1 MMLVDK
7 ENGKSYVQVEE
18 TEHDKKEYA
27 SKGIAGTALGLGIA
41 GTALWLLNG
50 GLGGGLF
57 GRNAAFAGVGTDAAL
72 AAGEGALA
80 RNEQYLERKQCADY
94 VQVVNDMWRVS
105 YNQQN
110 QRFEDRQV
118 LNQEFFNL
126 YNAMRNGFDGI
137 TAKHN
142 ADLFALYKGTRDD
155 KDAVLAEINALRTEV
170 AIMKAVRPYQ
180 DKLIQCDIA
189 NVAQNADFNL
199 YRRTCRMINGE
210 VVLPN
215 TPTVTG
221 YASYN
226 PCVCTQAAAATPAV

>member
-50 GLGGGLF
+50 GFGGDLF
-57 GRNAAFAGVGTDAAL
+57 GRNAALAGVGTDAAL

-94 VQVVNDMWRVS
+94 VQIVNDMWRVS

-155 KDAVLAEINALRTEV
+155 KDAVLAEIDALRTEV

-199 YRRTCRMINGE
+199 YRRTCRMISGE

-226 PCVCTQAAAATPAV
+226 PCACPQATAATPTV